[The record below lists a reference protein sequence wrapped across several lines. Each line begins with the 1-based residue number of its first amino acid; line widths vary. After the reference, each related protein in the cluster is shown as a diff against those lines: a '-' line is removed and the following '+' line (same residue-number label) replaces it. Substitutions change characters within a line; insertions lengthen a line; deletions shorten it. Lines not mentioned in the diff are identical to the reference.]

1 MPRARCAERAQ
12 KFFPVTRCV
21 CRRTSHVALTPHE
34 HIFFITT
41 KYYHGQ
47 NTAGRV
53 AVRAAPPIARGQ
65 DVRLALARAGR
76 HDFTT
81 ATANPATDVAL
92 SVTIVLPQDLQHP
105 VLGDRL

>member
-1 MPRARCAERAQ
+1 VPRARCAERAQ
-12 KFFPVTRCV
+12 KFFPVTRV